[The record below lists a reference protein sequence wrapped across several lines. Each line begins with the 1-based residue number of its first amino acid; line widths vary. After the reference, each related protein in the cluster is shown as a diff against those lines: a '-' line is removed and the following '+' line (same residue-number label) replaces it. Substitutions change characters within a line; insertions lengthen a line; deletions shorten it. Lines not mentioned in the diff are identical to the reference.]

1 MPILVKL
8 RTIMHARMQYIN
20 FHLKVHCTVSL
31 ACMQI
36 AYLHAIAIIVMDQ
49 IDHDETEYVFNNIIR
64 FQVKLLIATPSVDKI
79 TTKFMV
85 IRPHAV

>member
-1 MPILVKL
+1 
-8 RTIMHARMQYIN
+8 MHARMQYI
-20 FHLKVHCTVSL
+20 KVHCTVSL

-36 AYLHAIAIIVMDQ
+36 AYLHAIAIVMDQ
-49 IDHDETEYVFNNIIR
+49 IDHDETGYVFNNIIR